1 MGSSYYIFRCH
12 KDEEFKL
19 QEFYENYL
27 KYIQFTIRNS
37 RIDGFLIKKSSSTL
51 SILKEQGIKG
61 LVVTAYSGDPFVM
74 YSKYEKSPT
83 MKVFGT
89 MNSKHYVKRKP
100 KFTRKKRKVEKGKYE
115 ESNSVYAEKLKFIS
129 SFNFEEKHHITL
141 AKSWER
147 MENEIENDKKR
158 SLDGKV
164 YEVRYNTE
172 FDFRNYQEVFN
183 TYFNKNFSGILD
195 VKEDDTELISLGEYI
210 YADFYQYN

>member
-1 MGSSYYIFRCH
+1 MGNDNYFIFECH
-12 KDEEFKL
+12 KDELENLETF
-19 QEFYENYL
+19 QETYL
-27 KYIQFTIRNS
+27 NYIQFAIRS
-37 RIDGFLIKKSSSTL
+37 SKIHGFLIKKYT
-51 SILKEQGIKG
+51 IKRKDIINGLKNLK
-61 LVVTAYSGDPFVM
+61 LTVYSGDPFIM
-74 YSKYEKSPT
+74 YSKRERTNSTIEWYGE
-83 MKVFGT
+83 

-147 MENEIENDKKR
+147 MENQIENDKKR

-164 YEVRYNTE
+164 YEVHYNTE

-183 TYFNKNFSGILD
+183 TYFNRNFSGILD
-195 VKEDDTELISLGEYI
+195 VKEDDTELIELGEYI
-210 YADFYQYN
+210 YAD